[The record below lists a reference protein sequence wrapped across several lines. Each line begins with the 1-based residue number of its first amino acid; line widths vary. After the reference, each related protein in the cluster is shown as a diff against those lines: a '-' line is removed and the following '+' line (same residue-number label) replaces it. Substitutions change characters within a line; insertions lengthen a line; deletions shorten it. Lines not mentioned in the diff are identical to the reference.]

1 MLLWVLLLILGE
13 YTIAKKS
20 VVEPRPSWTPIFEG
34 ELVTLTC
41 HGAGPFKPERAWW
54 YKNQQLQEILPTN
67 IIQTNQPG
75 EYRCQTQG
83 STLSDPV
90 NLVFSS
96 DPLILQTQYSVFEG
110 DTLVMRCRGKNT
122 GTVKHMAY
130 YKNERKLLDLI
141 TDFDKLLSVS
151 QAGLNDN
158 SKYHCARVVS
168 SIWST
173 WREISKNVDIQV
185 QELFVPPELKTTM
198 SEPIEGTPMILSCE
212 TQLSPQRLDTKL
224 HFSFIRDGTVIT
236 SGEKKSHVL
245 QIPAIQTKD
254 SGSYQC
260 EAKAMTQNILKKSN
274 YVKIGVKIPVSQ
286 PFFNFSAF
294 RAQASVG
301 DVVEFHCEVLR
312 GSFPIQYQF
321 YHENTILE
329 NKIAPSGGAASFNLT
344 MTVGHSGNYFC
355 RANNSFSYQFSK
367 NLTLSISDPIRSQTN
382 TAIMGITVALIIIFI
397 LTIVVLVVYFKLLRK
412 SGRSSAPSP
421 HRISSISN
429 LQEPVYSNSSSQ
441 KELMP
446 IYGNVN
452 PVAENVVYSEVTSK
466 EHGKE
471 ANNTKKLP
479 EIKDSPVI
487 YAEVKQKP
495 QSRDSKKTNAADGR
509 QNVAENYENAKLF

>member
-1 MLLWVLLLILGE
+1 MLLWVLLLILGLLSRQAA
-13 YTIAKKS
+13 IAKKS

-96 DPLILQTQYSVFEG
+96 
-110 DTLVMRCRGKNT
+110 
-122 GTVKHMAY
+122 
-130 YKNERKLLDLI
+130 
-141 TDFDKLLSVS
+141 
-151 QAGLNDN
+151 
-158 SKYHCARVVS
+158 
-168 SIWST
+168 
-173 WREISKNVDIQV
+173 
-185 QELFVPPELKTTM
+185 ELFVPPELKTTM